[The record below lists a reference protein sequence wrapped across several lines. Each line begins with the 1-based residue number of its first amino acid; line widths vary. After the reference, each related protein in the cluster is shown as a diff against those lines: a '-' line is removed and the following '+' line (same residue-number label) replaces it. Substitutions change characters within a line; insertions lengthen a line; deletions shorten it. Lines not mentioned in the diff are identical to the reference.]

1 MAKKVY
7 VGVNNIAKNVSKMY
21 VGVNNV
27 AKKVTKGYVGV
38 NGVAKQFYQG
48 DSPHIR
54 INYIQQSSG
63 VGAYIDTG
71 ISGTWT
77 NTMRFVI
84 RFSIDEI
91 ISTGEQSLIGDK
103 VPSANDG
110 ATIYT
115 SVNRAHVNTW
125 CGSGTAYTIAQNI
138 TLEQDHT
145 LDVTFTNSIGRS
157 GSFDGTPFSSNTS
170 NLYCSNS
177 VNFAIFSE
185 RANTLSAA
193 WRGKVYSCQIYKDGV
208 LVRDFIPVLK
218 NGVAGLYDNVS
229 GSYFFSAGTQNF
241 RYG

>member
-48 DSPHIR
+48 STPHIR

-71 ISGTWT
+71 ISGTWSSSI
-77 NTMRFVI
+77 RFII
-84 RFSIDEI
+84 RFSLDNLYA
-91 ISTGEQSLIGDK
+91 SGEQCLIGDK
-103 VPSANDG
+103 IPSGNNG
-110 ATIYT
+110 LVLYT
-115 SVNRAHVNTW
+115 SSNRAHVISW
-125 CGSGTAYTIAQNI
+125 CGSGSAYYIAEDI
-138 TLEQDHT
+138 TLEQDYT
-145 LDVTFTNSIGRS
+145 LDVTFNNPTGANGT
-157 GSFDGTPFSSNTS
+157 FQGTPFTS
-170 NLYCSNS
+170 TKTNQYCSNS
-177 VNFAIFSE
+177 TNFALFSE